1 MDNNYQQQN
10 GMERELGWD
19 DTIQQE
25 QEYITLPAGDYDFR
39 VERFEREDM
48 KEVKRFHHVIR
59 QI

>member
-25 QEYITLPAGDYDFR
+25 QEYITLPAGDYDLSLI
-39 VERFEREDM
+39 
-48 KEVKRFHHVIR
+48 HI
-59 QI
+59 

>member
-25 QEYITLPAGDYDFR
+25 QEYITIL
-39 VERFEREDM
+39 E
-48 KEVKRFHHVIR
+48 
-59 QI
+59 